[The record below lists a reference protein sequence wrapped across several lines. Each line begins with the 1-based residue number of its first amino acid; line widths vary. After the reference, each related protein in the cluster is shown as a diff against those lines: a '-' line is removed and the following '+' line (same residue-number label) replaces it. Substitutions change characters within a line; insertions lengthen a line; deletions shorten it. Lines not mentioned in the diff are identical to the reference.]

1 MKILII
7 TQKVDREDTV
17 LGFFHGWILEFSRRY
32 ERVIVICSE
41 EGVHDLPSNVHVFS
55 LRKAESGSSN
65 LACTFLFLSL
75 IWRKRH
81 DYDHVF
87 IHMRVE
93 YGALGG
99 VLWRM
104 WGKKIGLW
112 YTRWST
118 TLSFQL
124 AEKFAH
130 VVFLPLGHSFLIH
143 SNKRKIV
150 SRGINVNKFRCEN
163 EKLPDVLRI
172 LSVGRITRAK
182 NCDTLIRAGGIL
194 KESLGESVK
203 IIFVGG
209 PVIKDDEAYL
219 TELKQL
225 TRELSLEKNVEF
237 VGNVPRYKIPRY
249 YCNAT
254 FTANMVAAGEID
266 DAVIESMAA
275 KTLVVTSNEALR
287 AYFGDFANDLIFK
300 ERDEHDLSEK
310 ILRLRKREDV
320 NTVTLFLEQQAHKN
334 FSIERLVEQIASSLK

>member
-17 LGFFHGWILEFSRRY
+17 LGYFHGWILEFSRRY

-41 EGVHDLPSNVHVFS
+41 EGVHDLPSNVHVFP

-75 IWRKRH
+75 IWRKRY

-104 WGKKIGLW
+104 LGKKIGLW

-150 SRGINVNKFRCEN
+150 SRGIDVGKFRCEN
-163 EKLPDVLRI
+163 EKSPDILHI
-172 LSVGRITRAK
+172 LSVGSITRAK
-182 NCDTLIRAGGIL
+182 NCDILVRAGGIL
-194 KESLGESVK
+194 KENLGESIK

-209 PVIKDDEAYL
+209 PVTKDDEAYL
-219 TELKQL
+219 AELKQL
-225 TRELSLEKNVEF
+225 TRGLSLEGNIEF
-237 VGNVPRYKIPRY
+237 VGNVPHYKIPRY
-249 YCNAT
+249 YCSAT
-254 FTANMVAAGEID
+254 FTVNMTNVGKIND
-266 DAVIESMAA
+266 VVIESMAS
-275 KTLVVTSNEALR
+275 KTPVFTSNEALR
-287 AYFGDFANDLIFK
+287 AYFKDFANDFIFK
-300 ERDEHDLSEK
+300 ERDEYDLSEK
-310 ILRLRKREDV
+310 ILKLHRKVDR
-320 NTVTLFLEQQAHKN
+320 NSIGLFLEQQARKN
-334 FSIERLVEQIASSLK
+334 FSIERLVEQIASSL